1 MTDPMQQKIFQ
12 WFPVIMTFFFLTFP
26 AGLVLY
32 WLTNNILSIV
42 QQMIINRAYEAHKE
56 SIKADKAEH

>member
-12 WFPVIMTFFFLTFP
+12 FLPVVMTLFFLTFP

-32 WLTNNILSIV
+32 WLTNNVFTIG
-42 QQMIINRAYEAHKE
+42 QQFVINNAYAKQKTA
-56 SIKADKAEH
+56 KAASKK